1 VPTVPSPRFRAAERF
16 GLPRPVWFLGWVSLA
31 TDAASEAVYPLLPF
45 FLIQVLGAG
54 VVSLGIVEGAAE
66 AANSVLKI
74 LSGRLADRSRA
85 KRPIVIAGYALSS
98 AVRPLIALAQS
109 WTHVFTVRLVDR
121 VGKGIRGAPRDAM
134 LATWATPS
142 TRGKVYGFHRAMD
155 HAGAVVGPAVA
166 SLFLVF
172 YPGEYRTLFALTIIP
187 GAIAVFLIFFVREE
201 GEYVSGFLG
210 PPKPRS
216 GEGGS
221 RTDGVSGRT
230 DVEPLPRQLKL
241 FMVVLTLFML
251 GNSTDAFLLLKLT
264 DVAGGVQFVPLM
276 WSALHIV
283 KAAVSIIGGSWSDR
297 IGRRAVIASG
307 WLVYAAVYAGFA
319 ISSSLTALLAWFLV
333 YGFYFGFAEG
343 TEKALVADLAPPSR
357 RGFAFG
363 VYTAVQG
370 LGALAASVVFGVIW
384 STAGPTAAFGFGA
397 ALALVATALLFIV
410 IPAPS
415 VTARPI
421 AES

>member
-1 VPTVPSPRFRAAERF
+1 M
-16 GLPRPVWFLGWVSLA
+16 SLA
-31 TDAASEAVYPLLPF
+31 TDAASEAIYPLLPF

-54 VVSLGIVEGAAE
+54 AVSLGLVEGAAE
-66 AANSVLKI
+66 AANSGLKI
-74 LSGRLADRSRA
+74 VSGRLADRSRS

-121 VGKGIRGAPRDAM
+121 IGKGIRGAPRDAM
-134 LATWATPS
+134 LAAWATPS

-155 HAGAVVGPAVA
+155 HAGAVVGPALA
-166 SLFLVF
+166 SLFLLF

-187 GAIAVFLIFFVREE
+187 GAIAVLLIFFVREQDACVQDAHVQDA
-201 GEYVSGFLG
+201 YVGSGF
-210 PPKPRS
+210 
-216 GEGGS
+216 S
-221 RTDGVSGRT
+221 RTVDSSGFSRTVST
-230 DVEPLPRQLKL
+230 AEPLPRQLNL

-264 DVAGGVQFVPLM
+264 DVAGGVQYVPLM

-307 WLVYAAVYAGFA
+307 WLVYAAVYVGFA
-319 ISSSLTALLAWFLV
+319 LSSSLTALLAWFLV

-370 LGALAASVVFGVIW
+370 LGALTASVVFGLIW
-384 STAGPTAAFGFGA
+384 ISAGPTAAFLVGA
-397 ALALVATALLFIV
+397 ALALVATALLFV
-410 IPAPS
+410 VVPSDPAI
-415 VTARPI
+415 ART
-421 AES
+421 

>member
-1 VPTVPSPRFRAAERF
+1 M
-16 GLPRPVWFLGWVSLA
+16 SLA
-31 TDAASEAVYPLLPF
+31 TDAASEAIYPLLPF

-54 VVSLGIVEGAAE
+54 AVSLGVVEGAAE

-121 VGKGIRGAPRDAM
+121 IGKGIRGAPRDAM

-166 SLFLVF
+166 SLFLLV
-172 YPGEYRTLFALTIIP
+172 YPGEYRSLFALTIIP
-187 GAIAVFLIFFVREE
+187 GAIAVLLIFFVREE
-201 GEYVSGFLG
+201 GESVSDADHHEPGRSVLSGFPG
-210 PPKPRS
+210 APKPSS
-216 GEGGS
+216 GGGGS
-221 RTDGVSGRT
+221 GTVPGGAGLSAA
-230 DVEPLPRQLKL
+230 EPLPRQLKL

-251 GNSTDAFLLLKLT
+251 GNSSDAFLLLKLT
-264 DVAGGVQFVPLM
+264 DVAGGVQYVPLM

-283 KAAVSIIGGSWSDR
+283 KATVSIVGGSWSDR
-297 IGRRAVIASG
+297 IGRRAVIAGG
-307 WLVYAAVYAGFA
+307 WLVYAAVYVGFA
-319 ISSSLTALLAWFLV
+319 LSSSLTALLAWFLL

-343 TEKALVADLAPPSR
+343 TEKALVADLAPPAR

-370 LGALAASVVFGVIW
+370 LGALTASVVFGVIW
-384 STAGPTAAFGFGA
+384 STAGPAAAFGFGA
-397 ALALVATALLFIV
+397 ALALVATALLFVVVPSEPAIV
-410 IPAPS
+410 
-415 VTARPI
+415 RP
-421 AES
+421 